1 MISSWRGNVNYE
13 ADKAA
18 MGEGLPS
25 SERMLARS
33 EAKSVGHAGGSGGQR
48 KKYTAID
55 VDHVIDDIKGVES

>member
-33 EAKSVGHAGGSGGQR
+33 EAKSVGACRGERGTEE
-48 KKYTAID
+48 KYYC
-55 VDHVIDDIKGVES
+55 HRC